1 MEKRRIQAHGKK
13 ILRTKKV
20 RDDVREREDRNSK
33 IQNREGGERKKR
45 DGDQRSSREKEK

>member
-1 MEKRRIQAHGKK
+1 MEKRRIHAHGKK

-33 IQNREGGERKKR
+33 IQNRERDEREKP
-45 DGDQRSSREKEK
+45 DGDQR